1 MSNNINSFAENMN
14 TLVKTSVN
22 QISMLQGFQNSMISN
37 GTSASFTLINPE
49 TGQTN
54 VYSVPAYQG
63 IINRLEGM
71 ENTIRA
77 LLNGKGTATLSD
89 MTSREIQIT
98 PLAKVPNNVYINSN
112 PTTFNIDSNWFFEDL
127 MFPGITVSVDLT
139 GQVDDNS
146 DRVRVKRVILDSRKS
161 ANQTIWNNNLAGASI
176 SYMDLISLLNRE
188 GIEYSEDEETLEFP
202 VVTRNYE
209 GSFTIVASNIIN
221 DVIWYTLDTFDYFE
235 VTPNGTSTSSLK
247 TLVIG
252 DQLSYNNTVLEIENI
267 NYGERRVS
275 FKYYIGNETPGI
287 NSFLEYYEQPF
298 KTKVLDIRIGI
309 HEYDIIYFKSINET
323 FNLVA
328 SSWGYPMSFYS
339 DNLVNSNG
347 VPLSIYYAN
356 NIVDWGTQLIAEA
369 KNKTITAFEGVI
381 PDAPVLNED
390 NFSVVQINTQIN
402 AALDVTE
409 FKNIVA
415 DIDTTKSNIN
425 TLRNTIAAQ
434 KSDLQSIIS
443 LDEYQNLQKQ
453 INSNTLDLKQLQN
466 SYRTLLNQAHDLV
479 KENRSVVKSPKYHIR
494 GFFPIPNPKTNISTS
509 GIVTSQQVIGFEIQ
523 YRYIKEDAT
532 GVDLKSYSYL
542 ESDGISTVTGI
553 YSDWNIMATQTLEKA
568 YNEAT
573 AAYEWVQQSISD
585 GTIIN
590 INQVDIPISKG
601 EKVEFRIRSISEAGW
616 PSNPLKSEWSNSIII
631 AFPENLSTVS
641 EADNLVEDINN
652 ENINL
657 SIDNILNSLGVYTH
671 LNDSIPN
678 INSVN
683 GLYYNH
689 QAENIAYEL
698 ITSTGDGINKT
709 VETISV
715 QEAIDRLINNKTTES
730 YLKEEIDFKAKN
742 WSRTW
747 IKTTLSAQN
756 IPIPLYNDNNEI
768 IYDKIYLTENSNKTG
783 YNAWILELEELDLN
797 HDGKVDVSDINIAIN
812 RMIKDPSI
820 DGANHIISIKD
831 FILGYTTIKDYWKP
845 ITGELS
851 TVIETTATDMTN
863 TLRANVIDLQ
873 NQINELRTAVETLI
887 AIP

>member
-22 QISMLQGFQNSMISN
+22 QISILQGFQNSMISN

-161 ANQTIWNNNLAGASI
+161 ANQTIWNNNLAGSSI

-247 TLVIG
+247 TLAIG

-298 KTKVLDIRIGI
+298 KTKVLDIRIGV

-479 KENRSVVKSPKYHIR
+479 KENRSVVTSPKYHIR
-494 GFFPIPNPKTNISTS
+494 GFFPVPNPKTNISTS

-553 YSDWNIMATQTLEKA
+553 YSDWNIIATQTLEKA

-652 ENINL
+652 ENTNL

-671 LNDSIPN
+671 LNDSMPN

-730 YLKEEIDFKAKN
+730 YLKEEIDFKAKT
-742 WSRTW
+742 WSRAW
-747 IKTTLSAQN
+747 IKTTLSAQGV
-756 IPIPLYNDNNEI
+756 PIPLYNDNNEI
-768 IYDKIYLTENSNKTG
+768 IYDKIYLTAPENTENPDKPG

-797 HDGKVDVSDINIAIN
+797 HDGIVDGNDINIAIN

-820 DGANHIISIKD
+820 NGINNIISIKD
-831 FILGYTTIKDYWKP
+831 FILGYKTIQDYWKP
-845 ITGELS
+845 ILMS
-851 TVIETTATDMTN
+851 
-863 TLRANVIDLQ
+863 
-873 NQINELRTAVETLI
+873 
-887 AIP
+887 